1 MIPKD
6 TVDRIIESARIEEV
20 VGDFVSLK
28 RRGVNMLGNCPFHNE
43 RTPSFTV
50 SPAKGIYKCFGC
62 GKAGNSVNFIMDHE
76 SLSYPEALRYLA
88 KKYNIEIAEK
98 ELTAEDIQE
107 QNERES
113 LFVVNSYAQK
123 YFSEQLWETENGKA
137 IALSYFRERG
147 FRDDIIE
154 KFQLG
159 YSPDEWAAFTDAAV
173 KAGYKLEYLEK
184 TGLTIVKE
192 EGDKKFDRFKG
203 RVMFPIH
210 SITGR
215 VLGFGGRVLKT
226 EDKKQAKYVN
236 SPESEIYNKS
246 KVLYG
251 AFFAKKSILQYDVCY
266 LVEGYTDVISM
277 HQAGVE
283 NVVASSGTSLT
294 HDQIKLI
301 SRYTKNITILYDGD
315 PAGIKASFRGID
327 MILEEGMN
335 VRVVLF
341 PDGDDPD
348 SYAKKVSIDELKEYI
363 GKSAKDF
370 VSFKTSLLIDE
381 IGNDPIK
388 RAALVKDIAQT
399 ISKVP
404 EGIQRQFY
412 IKECSR
418 LTGIDEQTLLRE
430 VNRLRFDNTRKER
443 EAEQLKEEFVNYES
457 DGSVSSNDAQGKNS
471 ELAGIDFSDPEWQ
484 ERDIIRILLRH
495 SDRELHFTHKTEDG
509 KHDEVHTVLAGDFII
524 YELSRDQ
531 VLMQNPVY
539 QAIYTGYMALQSKP
553 EVLTEEGAEAETETE
568 AKPEQHYDAQGYLIK
583 AVPNQQEEP
592 QPEFDEFGMLVTP
605 PLGVV
610 NHVEEPPAVEVEY
623 DEDGFPIEQAAVEVE
638 YDEEGFPIEQAAV
651 EVEYDEE
658 GFPIERE
665 EILEPEIEEP
675 QFEDVVEQLEET
687 VAEEVVETPQ
697 APPLDEN
704 GMPEFDE
711 DGFPITRLPAQ
722 AEPEFDENGIRIN
735 MVGLE
740 ETAVNTGDNPHPTA
754 HPDENVRRVAS
765 DLLIDKT
772 ALSERWYGK
781 HRIEIATEDT
791 SHTVLKSSIEKAL
804 HSLKMKF
811 ILKMIRELQDELA
824 TATDELDQMAL
835 LERQK
840 TLDNIKTELSAILG
854 RIILH

>member
-6 TVDRIIESARIEEV
+6 TVDRIIETARIEEV
-20 VGDFVSLK
+20 VGDFVALK

-62 GKAGNSVNFIMDHE
+62 GKAGNSVNFIMEHE
-76 SLSYPEALRYLA
+76 SATYPEALRYLA
-88 KKYNIEIAEK
+88 KKYNIEIEEK
-98 ELTAEDIQE
+98 ELTAEDIE
-107 QNERES
+107 HQNEKES
-113 LFVVNSYAQK
+113 LFVVNTYAQK
-123 YFSEQLWETENGKA
+123 YFTEQLWESDNGKA
-137 IALSYFRERG
+137 IGLAYFRERG

-159 YSPDEWAAFTDAAV
+159 YSHDEWAAFTDSAV

-184 TGLTIVKE
+184 TGLSIVKDD
-192 EGDKKFDRFKG
+192 GAKKFDRFKG

-210 SITGR
+210 SLTGR
-215 VLGFGGRVLKT
+215 VLGFGGRVLNSADKT
-226 EDKKQAKYVN
+226 QAKYVN

-251 AFFAKKSILQYDVCY
+251 AYFAKKAITQFDVCY

-381 IGNDPIK
+381 VGNDPIK
-388 RAALVKDIAQT
+388 RAALVKDLAHT
-399 ISKVP
+399 ISIVP

-430 VNRLRFDNTRKER
+430 VNKLRYDKTRKER
-443 EAEQLKEEFVNYES
+443 EADQLKEAFVDYES
-457 DGSVSSNDAQGKNS
+457 EVYDEQQQQGKNQ
-471 ELAGIDFSDPEWQ
+471 ELLGVDFSDPEWQ

-495 SDRELHFTHKTEDG
+495 SDKELFFTHKTEDG
-509 KHDEVHTVLAGDFII
+509 RHEEVHTLLAGDFII
-524 YELSRDQ
+524 FELSRDE

-539 QAIYTGYMALQSKP
+539 QAIYTGYVALQSKP
-553 EVLTEEGAEAETETE
+553 EEHIHPEVEFDEEDLPLPVITPETMVDEQGFIDPE
-568 AKPEQHYDAQGYLIK
+568 AKPDI
-583 AVPNQQEEP
+583 
-592 QPEFDEFGMLVTP
+592 
-605 PLGVV
+605 
-610 NHVEEPPAVEVEY
+610 
-623 DEDGFPIEQAAVEVE
+623 
-638 YDEEGFPIEQAAV
+638 
-651 EVEYDEE
+651 
-658 GFPIERE
+658 
-665 EILEPEIEEP
+665 
-675 QFEDVVEQLEET
+675 
-687 VAEEVVETPQ
+687 
-697 APPLDEN
+697 
-704 GMPEFDE
+704 
-711 DGFPITRLPAQ
+711 
-722 AEPEFDENGIRIN
+722 
-735 MVGLE
+735 
-740 ETAVNTGDNPHPTA
+740 PHPTT
-754 HPDENVRRVAS
+754 HPDEKVRSIATDLVMEKSGLS
-765 DLLIDKT
+765 D
-772 ALSERWYGK
+772 RWYSK
-781 HRIEIATEDT
+781 HRIEVATEDT
-791 SHTVLKSSIEKAL
+791 SHVVLKQSIEKAL

-811 ILKMIRELQDELA
+811 ILKMIREVQDELA
-824 TATDELDQMAL
+824 TAEEELDQMAL
-835 LERQK
+835 LEKQRM
-840 TLDNIKTELSAILG
+840 LDNVKIELSGILG